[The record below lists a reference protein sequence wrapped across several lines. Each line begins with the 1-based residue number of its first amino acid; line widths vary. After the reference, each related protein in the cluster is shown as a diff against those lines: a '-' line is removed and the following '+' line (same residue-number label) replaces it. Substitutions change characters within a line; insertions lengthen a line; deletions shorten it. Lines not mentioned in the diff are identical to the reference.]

1 MNRRRGGL
9 GSGLDALLP
18 GDTAN
23 GLRELAVDSIRPNPR
38 QPRTFFDDQ
47 ALEELAGSIREH
59 GIIQPLI
66 VSARPDG
73 SYELIA
79 GERRWRAAQRAG
91 VERVPAIVREIT
103 PQQLLELA
111 LIENVQR
118 ADLSPIEEAL
128 AYQALKQEF
137 GLSDEQIARRVGK
150 NSREV
155 ITNTRRLLDLHPD
168 AQEALLRSQ
177 ISAGHGRALLKIK
190 QLDRQAA
197 ALHGILA
204 EELNVR
210 EAERLSD
217 LIDEYAGDVP
227 SALAQIRGQRA
238 QRPGAQRAARPSP
251 SGQAAPEQTP
261 SSDDTDV
268 AREMERILGTPVKLS
283 RTEREVRVT
292 ITFYTEEHL
301 QDFFDTLNSPRSQSK
316 ARD

>member
-18 GDTAN
+18 GDTGN
-23 GLRELAVDSIRPNPR
+23 GMRELPVEHIRPNPR
-38 QPRTFFDDQ
+38 QPRTFFEDQ
-47 ALEELAGSIREH
+47 ALDELAGSIREH

-91 VERVPAIVREIT
+91 LERVPAIVREIT

-128 AYQALKQEF
+128 AYQSLKQEF

-150 NSREV
+150 NSREA

-168 AQEALLRSQ
+168 AQEALLRSR

-204 EELNVR
+204 DDLNVR

-238 QRPGAQRAARPSP
+238 QRPAQPRAAR
-251 SGQAAPEQTP
+251 AAPAQPPAAEQTP
-261 SSDDTDV
+261 SSDDSDAV
-268 AREMERILGTPVKLS
+268 REMERILGTPVRLA

-292 ITFYTEEHL
+292 ITFYTEEQL
-301 QDFFDTLNSPRSQSK
+301 QHFFDTLNATRPHPGV
-316 ARD
+316 AE